1 MSFPTHWE
9 GWMWTWW
16 VFLALGVVLVVW
28 LIARANRQSREAES
42 AEELL
47 RRRFG
52 AGELDEAEF
61 RERLAALRRGGLR
74 ND

>member
-1 MSFPTHWE
+1 MSFPTHWG

-16 VFLALGVVLVVW
+16 VFLAVGVVLVVW

-47 RRRFG
+47 RRRFA
-52 AGELDEAEF
+52 AGELDEPEF
-61 RERLAALRRGGLR
+61 QERLAALRRGGLR
-74 ND
+74 NV